1 MRTSTRPR
9 AHQASVAKQ
18 PYMRRVRRRHFQW
31 DSRHSEEPSDCPTG
45 RCCGEGEKGRCYDAV
60 DTESLQ
66 AETSSVCQQSGPLAV
81 SYGYNNDFTEPK
93 ASNEAQSQ

>member
-31 DSRHSEEPSDCPTG
+31 DSRHNEEPSDCWTG
-45 RCCGEGEKGRCYDAV
+45 RCCGREGKEDVTMLLTPKLRKRKHD
-60 DTESLQ
+60 
-66 AETSSVCQQSGPLAV
+66 PPV
-81 SYGYNNDFTEPK
+81 SARGLRL
-93 ASNEAQSQ
+93 